1 MVLVTIRRK
10 ESAKNTVKSRHHDVQ
25 GQPFLDRVSHSRAHD
40 AVRILERTARS
51 SARGARWSGRYCR
64 HASQCRSARFRYLVR
79 PGGRS
84 LKCGSVVKLV
94 KESSVYRGGQW
105 FYVIETSLPYVE
117 AVTLY
122 DGIFNY
128 YLWMMIIFWW
138 MEVHTKVSYVH

>member
-1 MVLVTIRRK
+1 M
-10 ESAKNTVKSRHHDVQ
+10 
-25 GQPFLDRVSHSRAHD
+25 
-40 AVRILERTARS
+40 
-51 SARGARWSGRYCR
+51 
-64 HASQCRSARFRYLVR
+64 VR
-79 PGGRS
+79 PEGRS
-84 LKCGSVVKLV
+84 LECGSVVKLV

-138 MEVHTKVSYVH
+138 MEVHAKVSYVH